1 MGVETPEIVN
11 SHHGKCFS
19 LPELGVLHCLD
30 RVKADIIYKHWNL
43 LSRRD
48 FIMVNVGMDKRYKAR
63 YSTGL
68 GES

>member
-1 MGVETPEIVN
+1 MESPEIVN

-19 LPELGVLHCLD
+19 LPELGVSHCLH
-30 RVKADIIYKHWNL
+30 RVKADIIYNHWNL

-48 FIMVNVGMDKRYKAR
+48 YIMVNVGMDKRYKDR
-63 YSTGL
+63 DSTGL